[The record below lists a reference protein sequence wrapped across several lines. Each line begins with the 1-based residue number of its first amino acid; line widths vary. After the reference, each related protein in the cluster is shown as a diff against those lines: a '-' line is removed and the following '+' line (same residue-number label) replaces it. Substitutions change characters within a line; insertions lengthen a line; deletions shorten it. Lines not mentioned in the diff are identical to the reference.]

1 MIIAIIGGG
10 WSGIHFSYMLN
21 KLNNNNTILLFE
33 KNKIGG
39 KCPSFPYNYPGGAVI
54 FPFFNKYFG
63 KILDEFGINLNK
75 KFYYKNMFP
84 HFKNPIKSKNII
96 EKYQGINNLFNL
108 GSYLSFEN
116 L

>member
-1 MIIAIIGGG
+1 
-10 WSGIHFSYMLN
+10 
-21 KLNNNNTILLFE
+21 
-33 KNKIGG
+33 
-39 KCPSFPYNYPGGAVI
+39 
-54 FPFFNKYFG
+54 
-63 KILDEFGINLNK
+63 
-75 KFYYKNMFP
+75 MFP